1 MHDWEDYCLR
11 CEISRGYDSNLGD
24 CPSIDCT
31 DTNDA
36 EAVYDLLNAECTK
49 GSSGS
54 CCTTTAQQTAWT
66 KLVTYHDTCAH
77 DEIPTKIEV
86 GFHDYEHSCEAY
98 FCNAVGPDYDGTAC
112 IPPDD
117 DDHDDHSPF
126 E

>member
-1 MHDWEDYCLR
+1 MESCKYAGQANQANCKDALEAGNPACQIAFFMIQSHHDYCPHDTLTYEEEEAMHDWEDYCLR

-54 CCTTTAQQTAWT
+54 CCTTTAQQTA
-66 KLVTYHDTCAH
+66 C
-77 DEIPTKIEV
+77 
-86 GFHDYEHSCEAY
+86 
-98 FCNAVGPDYDGTAC
+98 
-112 IPPDD
+112 
-117 DDHDDHSPF
+117 
-126 E
+126 